1 MQSLLKKDTKVKLAG
16 GREGEWSIV
25 WDQKHTKN
33 KTKKTPNTSTGE
45 NIIKYDEKNMY
56 LILRSL
62 VKGLI

>member
-33 KTKKTPNTSTGE
+33 KKNPKY
-45 NIIKYDEKNMY
+45 IK
-56 LILRSL
+56 
-62 VKGLI
+62 